1 MLAHRDGSCVP
12 VEVTTA
18 RTIWQGKQVELAIV
32 RDITDRKKAEDEIQQ
47 LAYYD
52 TLTGL
57 PNRSLLQDRLGQS
70 IVQAVRDNR
79 KVAIMCLDLDRFKSI
94 NDTLGHVAGD
104 SLLATVAERLT
115 ECVWETDTV
124 ARIGGDEFVII
135 ISAIEHAE
143 DLNKI
148 AEKILAAISKP
159 LALNGQEIFI
169 TASIGIAIY
178 PEDGTDVQGLLKNAD
193 LAMYKAKDQGRDT
206 FQYFSQEM
214 NVQTLEHLI
223 LENSLRRALE
233 RNEFVIF
240 YQPQMDLKS
249 GRLVGMEALIRWQHP
264 DLGLLP
270 PSRFIPM
277 AEETGLILPIGE
289 WALQTACAKNR
300 AWMDAGFMPLRVAV
314 NLCGIQFRQKKFIEL
329 IEAVLKKTGL
339 APSQLELEL
348 TESMLMSKAEES
360 TTVLHKLKEMG
371 VSLAIDDFGTGYSS
385 LSYLKNF
392 PINRVKIDRSFIRD
406 VPNNPDDTAI
416 VSAIIAMAHNL
427 NLKVT
432 AEGVE
437 NHSQLEFLSTR
448 NCNEIQG
455 YLLSSPL
462 PEAEFTRFL
471 RGGMMIQE

>member
-223 LENSLRRALE
+223 LENSLRRPWSE
-233 RNEFVIF
+233 MNSSSSISR
-240 YQPQMDLKS
+240 
-249 GRLVGMEALIRWQHP
+249 RW
-264 DLGLLP
+264 
-270 PSRFIPM
+270 
-277 AEETGLILPIGE
+277 T
-289 WALQTACAKNR
+289 
-300 AWMDAGFMPLRVAV
+300 
-314 NLCGIQFRQKKFIEL
+314 
-329 IEAVLKKTGL
+329 
-339 APSQLELEL
+339 
-348 TESMLMSKAEES
+348 
-360 TTVLHKLKEMG
+360 
-371 VSLAIDDFGTGYSS
+371 
-385 LSYLKNF
+385 
-392 PINRVKIDRSFIRD
+392 
-406 VPNNPDDTAI
+406 
-416 VSAIIAMAHNL
+416 
-427 NLKVT
+427 
-432 AEGVE
+432 
-437 NHSQLEFLSTR
+437 
-448 NCNEIQG
+448 
-455 YLLSSPL
+455 
-462 PEAEFTRFL
+462 
-471 RGGMMIQE
+471 